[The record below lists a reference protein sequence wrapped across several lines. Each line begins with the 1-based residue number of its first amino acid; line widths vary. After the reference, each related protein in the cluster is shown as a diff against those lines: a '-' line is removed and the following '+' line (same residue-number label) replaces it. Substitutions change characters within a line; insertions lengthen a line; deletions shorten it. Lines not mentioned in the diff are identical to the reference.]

1 MAIGDDFL
9 PELFR
14 GTEGPIYLCALRNNK
29 SKLPPGEVAHII
41 TRNLD
46 KIEGFRDQW
55 DRPEH
60 EVGVYFSHRHAQD
73 RRHSPHQEQLS
84 PVQRALQ

>member
-73 RRHSPHQEQLS
+73 RRHSPHQD
-84 PVQRALQ
+84 